1 LAATNSKIKITHV
14 VQILLGELKFE
25 KSTIDLVD
33 DNNGLDTLSQSLTQD
48 SLGLDADTFD
58 TVNDDKSTV
67 SDTESSSD
75 FRREINVPRRINQVD
90 QERVTY
96 DR

>member
-75 FRREINVPRRINQVD
+75 FRGEINVPRRINQVD

>member
-1 LAATNSKIKITHV
+1 MAATNSKIKITHV

-75 FRREINVPRRINQVD
+75 FRGEINVPRRINQVD